1 MTTRSALIRALHKR
15 HPRLPLRDLDDLVTS
30 VFSTITEC
38 LARGDR
44 VELRG
49 FGVFSTAARKERVA
63 RNPRTGEKVILSAR
77 RVPMFR
83 LGDLLHKRLN
93 DEDGKKATSSGSA
106 TPSSQT

>member
-1 MTTRSALIRALHKR
+1 MTTRSALIRALHQR
-15 HPRLPLRDLDDLVTS
+15 HPRLPLRDLDDLVSS

-38 LARGDR
+38 LARGER

-49 FGVFSTAARKERVA
+49 FGVFLTATRKKRIA
-63 RNPRTGEKVILSAR
+63 RNPRTGESVVLSAR

-93 DEDGKKATSSGSA
+93 SDDGEKAATSD
-106 TPSSQT
+106 SSSSSLQD